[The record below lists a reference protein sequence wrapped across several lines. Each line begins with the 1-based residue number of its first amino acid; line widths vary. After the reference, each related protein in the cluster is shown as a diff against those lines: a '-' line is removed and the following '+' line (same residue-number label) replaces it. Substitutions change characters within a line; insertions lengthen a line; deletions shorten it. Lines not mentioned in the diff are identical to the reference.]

1 MPDGP
6 YAKLL
11 ASLSKYHKQNCP
23 QIPTQP
29 RPTTTTTKKAPA
41 TTPSTK
47 SDTGDLHIYQPPPSR
62 RGWASNRDL
71 KAPLRYL
78 GLLDVARLK
87 LPTGVPRPRLVSQL
101 ISSYDRDKGCGYI
114 SGTRVRVNVDRKSF
128 LSAVSLHPT
137 PKRGRDL
144 LPNVPLSAVTRA
156 ARQFISMCLRVQ
168 SRGDMLPILSAA
180 VQEVE
185 AGSAQKVDWGKLMWD
200 LVENEILELPKRD
213 DKVSYFGIYLQR
225 LILVQLPQLFKSD
238 TFQAALQGGAWVK
251 TAILRAGTKPME
263 VQSSQLGAVTL
274 NDDVGVGNS
283 VRQRLSSTLND
294 GKMDTDEH
302 NDHTESQHRFIQQG
316 NQQHKRAWNNINC
329 GGVVPTGSASAIAN
343 SSHDIADIER
353 ELKNATSDELHEAET
368 LIQVVKLLQEE
379 LSAEAIMHIFE

>member
-213 DKVSYFGIYLQR
+213 DKVSYFGVYLQR
-225 LILVQLPQLFKSD
+225 LIWVQQPTVFHFYQMSDDIKVTGARPSLVGMRP
-238 TFQAALQGGAWVK
+238 
-251 TAILRAGTKPME
+251 IE
-263 VQSSQLGAVTL
+263 VQSSQLGAML
-274 NDDVGVGNS
+274 NDGSDLES
-283 VRQRLSSTLND
+283 DDDILSSTPNV
-294 GKMDTDEH
+294 GKMH
-302 NDHTESQHRFIQQG
+302 IGGHKDHAEAQQRLQQG
-316 NQQHKRAWNNINC
+316 NQQKRAPKDKNC
-329 GGVVPTGSASAIAN
+329 GVPTGSAIAIAN
-343 SSHDIADIER
+343 SSHDIAEIER
-353 ELKNATSDELHEAET
+353 ELKHATSNELREAET
-368 LIQVVKLLQEE
+368 LVQVVKLLQEE